1 MVSTEEE
8 ITRRLSETD
17 SVRKA
22 RRAQAATT
30 VGLLARR
37 HVDLAGQLAELEREL
52 GQVLTAARD
61 VIDVPE
67 LADVTDIPAADLSRW
82 REQAVKPARRRK
94 RQDGGKDTGGANP
107 RSTTSALAARVDD
120 SAGS

>member
-30 VGLLARR
+30 IGQLARR
-37 HVDLAGQLAELEREL
+37 HIDLAGQLAELEREL
-52 GQVLTAARD
+52 GQVLTAAGD

-67 LADVTDIPAADLSRW
+67 LAQVTDVPAADLARW

-94 RQDGGKDTGGANP
+94 RPDGGKDTAGGSP
-107 RSTTSALAARVDD
+107 RSSSAATVVRVEDP
-120 SAGS
+120 AGS